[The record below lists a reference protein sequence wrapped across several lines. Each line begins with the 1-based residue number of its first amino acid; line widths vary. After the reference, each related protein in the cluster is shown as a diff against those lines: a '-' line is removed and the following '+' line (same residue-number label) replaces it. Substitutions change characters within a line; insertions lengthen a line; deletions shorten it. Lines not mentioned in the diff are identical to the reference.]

1 VFYDSIWWHTYHKLS
16 VPTYLGHMISYDQA
30 RDLLL
35 EMTESESLRRH
46 ARTVELVMIGLAE
59 HFEED
64 ETKFGITGLLH
75 DADYEKYPDQH
86 PSVIVKKL
94 NEMGETEIAHA
105 IAGHYTKWN
114 VPRESLLDKCIVAA
128 DELTGFIVAAALIR
142 PTKIEGMKVKSVT
155 KKLKTS
161 TFAAKVDR
169 EEVYKG
175 AELLGWEINDLIIFI
190 IKILQNNAAEL
201 GLAAD

>member
-1 VFYDSIWWHTYHKLS
+1 MITYE
-16 VPTYLGHMISYDQA
+16 QA
-30 RDLLL
+30 KEMFL
-35 EMTESESLRRH
+35 EMTETASLRRH
-46 ARTVELVMIGLAE
+46 ARTVELVMRGLAK
-59 HFEED
+59 HFGED
-64 ETKFGITGLLH
+64 ETKFAITGLLH
-75 DADYEKYPDQH
+75 DADYEKYPEEH
-86 PSVIVKKL
+86 PNKIVQQL

-114 VPRESLLDKCIVAA
+114 VPRESILDKCIVAA

-142 PTKIEGMKVKSVT
+142 PTKVEGMKVKSVT

-175 AELLGWEINDLIIFI
+175 AELLGWEMKDLIMFI
-190 IKILQNNAAEL
+190 INILQENAEEL
-201 GLAAD
+201 ELSAN

>member
-1 VFYDSIWWHTYHKLS
+1 MLAH
-16 VPTYLGHMISYDQA
+16 YLVVMISYEYA
-30 RDLLL
+30 REMFL
-35 EMTESESLRRH
+35 EMTETASLRRH
-46 ARTVELVMIGLAE
+46 ARTVELVMIGLAK
-59 HFEED
+59 HLGED

-75 DADYEKYPDQH
+75 DADYEKYPEQH
-86 PSVIVKKL
+86 PNVIVEKL

-114 VPRESLLDKCIVAA
+114 VPRVSLLDKCIVAA

-175 AELLGWEINDLIIFI
+175 AELLGWEMNELISFI
-190 IKILQNNAAEL
+190 IKILQENATEL
-201 GLAAD
+201 GLMPNE